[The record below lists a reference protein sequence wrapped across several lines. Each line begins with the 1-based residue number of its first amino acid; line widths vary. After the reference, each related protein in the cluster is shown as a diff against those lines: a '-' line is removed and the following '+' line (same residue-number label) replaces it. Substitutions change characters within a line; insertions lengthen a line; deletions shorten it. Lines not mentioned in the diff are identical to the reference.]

1 MGKVGPI
8 VYSNGSSG
16 GGALVKFV
24 CENCKAK
31 YQISDDKVAGR
42 TLRMKCRRC
51 GEMIQV
57 AATVTESSVSQKL
70 PAEQVAGSAPSPI
83 RATPP
88 PRAAVEAPSAESPS
102 SPGDD
107 AGNADEGATV
117 IRQSPFFHPDPKPT
131 GPALG
136 AAPRPNAPRIIPPA
150 RASLSGA
157 GARSSRPPPPPGS
170 GPGMHAPS
178 SPGLHAGF
186 ARAVATAPR
195 SPSSQ
200 PLPTED
206 WYVGIGGVPLGPVR
220 LAVLRDKAAAG
231 QVDGDSLVWREGFDE
246 WQAIKSIQPLMAL
259 VDEAKQTRAS
269 RMSLPAVVP
278 PAPRPSQVSISQVGS
293 GSPEAKPAAAA
304 AASLSGGLGAGLP
317 PPAPSL
323 PFDLVRSSSPG
334 APAAAPPSDPFSSAV
349 APAALSGAAIN
360 APSLNGSAPHGA
372 AANGSA
378 ANGGTTANAAFSVT
392 TAAGLAGSGTPS
404 IGSAPVSELSPQS
417 MSAGRKRGGLPPAAW
432 ALIAMAAAFGGV
444 AAWALFLR
452 PNGAAQNS
460 PVAAATQTQ
469 KADQPL
475 GASPPPPPGVNDKSS
490 QTPEPGASAA
500 TGPTGQGNGGP
511 RGPAGSTP
519 SSKPTDSSPIDK
531 TGFQPTPGGPSTSDP
546 PPSNGGALTEGE
558 INGVVSRN
566 KPMITRRCWLPAYDA
581 RSSNAPSTAKVSVSL
596 KVAPS
601 GSVSSVSAGGAET
614 HYPGLAGCIAGAV
627 KGWSFPP
634 SDEGATINI
643 PFSFS
648 GQ

>member
-1 MGKVGPI
+1 M
-8 VYSNGSSG
+8 
-16 GGALVKFV
+16 KFV

-57 AATVTESSVSQKL
+57 AATVTESSVSQRL
-70 PAEQVAGSAPSPI
+70 PIDQVAGSAPSPI

-88 PRAAVEAPSAESPS
+88 PRAAVEAPPAEE
-102 SPGDD
+102 G
-107 AGNADEGATV
+107 GGDEGATV
-117 IRQSPFFHPDPKPT
+117 IRQSPFFNPETHSSGPARSS

-136 AAPRPNAPRIIPPA
+136 AAPRPGPRIVPPA
-150 RASLSGA
+150 RASLA
-157 GARSSRPPPPPGS
+157 GTRSSRPPPQPSHPGAPAGS
-170 GPGMHAPS
+170 GVGAHAPS
-178 SPGLHAGF
+178 SPGLQAGF

-195 SPSSQ
+195 SPTSQ

-269 RMSLPAVVP
+269 RLSLPAVVP
-278 PAPRPSQVSISQVGS
+278 PAPRPSQVSISHG
-293 GSPEAKPAAAA
+293 GAAAA
-304 AASLSGGLGAGLP
+304 PSPAASVPGVIGAGLP
-317 PPAPSL
+317 APAPSL
-323 PFDLVRSSSPG
+323 PFDLVRADAQAKDAGAAGAALGAATSPT
-334 APAAAPPSDPFSSAV
+334 SDPFSSAISSGSGN
-349 APAALSGAAIN
+349 APA
-360 APSLNGSAPHGA
+360 LNGSGAHHGP
-372 AANGSA
+372 SA
-378 ANGGTTANAAFSVT
+378 EAGGTTANGAAFSLT
-392 TAAGLAGSGTPS
+392 TTPS
-404 IGSAPVSELSPQS
+404 VVPPPASELSPQS
-417 MSAGRKRGGLPPAAW
+417 LPAGRKRSGLPPAAW

-452 PNGAAQNS
+452 PSGTVETG
-460 PVAAATQTQ
+460 PVAAATETA
-469 KADQPL
+469 KVEQPL
-475 GASPPPPPGVNDKSS
+475 GASPPPPPKGDGATNPE
-490 QTPEPGASAA
+490 TPQANASAA
-500 TGPTGQGNGGP
+500 TGPTGQGGVA
-511 RGPAGSTP
+511 RGPSGTTSTAK
-519 SSKPTDSSPIDK
+519 SSDGSPIDK

-546 PPSNGGALTEGE
+546 PPSGGGALTEGE

-566 KPMITRRCWLPAYDA
+566 KPIITRRCWTPAYDA
-581 RSSNAPSTAKVSVSL
+581 RASNAPSTAKVSVSL

-601 GSVSSVSAGGAET
+601 GSVSSVSAGGSET
-614 HYPGLAGCIAGAV
+614 HYPGLASCVAGSV

>member
-1 MGKVGPI
+1 M
-8 VYSNGSSG
+8 
-16 GGALVKFV
+16 KFV

-70 PAEQVAGSAPSPI
+70 PVEQATGSAPSPI

-88 PRAAVEAPSAESPS
+88 PRPAVDAAGLQAAGPAGDESNSA
-102 SPGDD
+102 DD
-107 AGNADEGATV
+107 GATV
-117 IRQSPFFHPDPKPT
+117 IRRSPFFQPE
-131 GPALG
+131 PANRPAPAPG
-136 AAPRPNAPRIIPPA
+136 MAPRPPGPRIVPPA

-157 GARSSRPPPPPGS
+157 KSSRPPPRPSNPGPIP
-170 GPGMHAPS
+170 GVGMHAPS

-186 ARAVATAPR
+186 ARAVATVPP
-195 SPSSQ
+195 PSQ
-200 PLPTED
+200 VAGGALPTED

-220 LAVLRDKAAAG
+220 LTVLRDKATAG

-269 RMSLPAVVP
+269 RVSLPAVVAP
-278 PAPRPSQVSISQVGS
+278 TPRPSIASVAI
-293 GSPEAKPAAAA
+293 AAAPA
-304 AASLSGGLGAGLP
+304 PLASSPGMAVLP
-317 PPAPSL
+317 APAPSL
-323 PFDLVRSSSPG
+323 PFDLVRSGTSPAPGGMAPLAATSSAG
-334 APAAAPPSDPFSSAV
+334 PASDPFASAL
-349 APAALSGAAIN
+349 PPPSPRPSIPGAA
-360 APSLNGSAPHGA
+360 PSVNGAGVNGG
-372 AANGSA
+372 ANGY
-378 ANGGTTANAAFSVT
+378 GLTTT
-392 TAAGLAGSGTPS
+392 AGLASSMGPS
-404 IGSAPVSELSPQS
+404 IGGAPSSASPSVIPAPPAELSPQS
-417 MSAGRKRGGLPPAAW
+417 LPASKKRGGLPPAAW

-452 PNGAAQNS
+452 PKEPAQS
-460 PVAAATQTQ
+460 APVAAQQQEQ
-469 KADQPL
+469 KTGDAQL
-475 GASPPPPPGVNDKSS
+475 GASPPPPPAPTATGEV
-490 QTPEPGASAA
+490 PAPGASVAM
-500 TGPTGQGNGGP
+500 GPGGAGYP
-511 RGPAGSTP
+511 RGPGGAVP
-519 SSKPTDSSPIDK
+519 SGTAKSPDGSPIDK
-531 TGFQPTPGGPSTSDP
+531 TGFQPTPGGPSASDP
-546 PPSNGGALTEGE
+546 PPSGGGALTEGE

-581 RSSNAPSTAKVSVSL
+581 RSSGAPTTAKVSVSL

-601 GSVSSVSAGGAET
+601 GSVSSVSAGGSET
-614 HYPGLAGCIAGAV
+614 HYPGLASCVAGSV
-627 KGWSFPP
+627 KGWTFPP